1 MKIQIFSNN
10 SFGELRVIEKDG
22 KVWFC
27 LSDVCK
33 ALEIRNPRQV
43 KTRLDSS
50 GVISNDT
57 PTTCKNRHCEF
68 TMMNPMTFIDE
79 PNLYCCPYYDIKLCG
94 SQVRVHKSTEG
105 YT

>member
-79 PNLYCCPYYDIKLCG
+79 SNLYCSPYSRLEESPVG
-94 SQVRVHKSTEG
+94 AT
-105 YT
+105 